1 MVKAVHPRPALATPD
16 SDRASDVIARLS
28 GVGWFEV
35 DADRNITAL
44 SPQME
49 RITGFMTADVLG
61 KPCISLIRCRE
72 CLKGCGVF
80 RHGHVDETPLTVYTA
95 TGAEIEVV
103 RAGEVVR
110 DASGHVTGAVETLR
124 LAGGPA
130 ARDGSEQVET
140 LLGSLGRWY
149 IIADVEQRVMS
160 ASTALAAMLGLSPEA
175 LRGRPLASL
184 LRETGDG
191 DTDPL
196 RQAMDSGVRREG
208 LAAELVAREGHA
220 VPVSISLGPI
230 SATTHCGSSGAR
242 TAIMIRPAADVG
254 RADTLPAFEG
264 IVGRSPQMQ
273 RIFRLI
279 DLLHDNDATVLVTG
293 ESGTGKEMVARA
305 LHVRSG
311 RRGPFVAVNCAA
323 LPSELLE
330 SELFGH
336 VRGAFTG
343 AVRDRAGRF
352 EAADGGTLFLD
363 EIGDMPPALQVK
375 LLRVLQDHTFERVGD
390 SRTRTADVRVIA
402 ATHVDLMAAVATGR
416 FREDLFYRL
425 RVVPIHVPPLRE
437 RRDDLTLL
445 IPHLLERIGQRRGRA
460 LRLSPAALDAL
471 VSWEWPGNV
480 RELENALEYATALCD
495 GQTVQVAHLPP
506 GISGDSFATTP
517 EVTRLHAPLSVIRD
531 DACDGSGAT
540 RARISAESWN
550 PRRTTPPG
558 GVGLASTPAEQ
569 EELLRIRGA
578 LERAHYRRDEAAH
591 ALGMSRT
598 TLWRKM
604 KQFRL

>member
-1 MVKAVHPRPALATPD
+1 MRRNVSLQHRVAMVKAAPHRPALAPPEA
-16 SDRASDVIARLS
+16 DRARDVIARLS

-35 DADRNITAL
+35 DADRTIIAV
-44 SPQME
+44 SPQLE
-49 RITGFMTADVLG
+49 RITGFTAADVIG

-80 RHGHVDETPLTVYTA
+80 RHGHVDETPLTVYTR
-95 TGAEIEVV
+95 TGAELEVV

-110 DASGHVTGAVETLR
+110 DAQGNVTGAIETLR
-124 LAGGPA
+124 LADTRSPEAHTLGVHEVM
-130 ARDGSEQVET
+130 DGREQLET

-149 IIADVEQRVMS
+149 VIADAGQRVMS
-160 ASTALAAMLGLSPEA
+160 ASTALAAMLGVAPDA
-175 LRGRPLASL
+175 LRGRPLALL
-184 LRETGDG
+184 LRDARDG
-191 DTDPL
+191 APDLL
-196 RQAMDSGVRREG
+196 RQALDAGVRREG
-208 LAAELVAREGHA
+208 LAAELVARDGEGI
-220 VPVSISLGPI
+220 PVSISLGPI
-230 SATTHCGSSGAR
+230 AATTHCGSSGAR
-242 TAIMIRPAADVG
+242 TAIMIRPGSDLA
-254 RADTLPAFEG
+254 RADALPAFEG
-264 IVGRSPQMQ
+264 IVGRGPQMQ

-279 DLLHDNDATVLVTG
+279 ELLHDNDATILVTG

-305 LHVRSG
+305 LHARSG

-323 LPSELLE
+323 LPAELLE

-343 AVRDRAGRF
+343 ALRDRAGRF
-352 EAADGGTLFLD
+352 EAAEGGTLFLD
-363 EIGDMPPALQVK
+363 EIGDMPPALQAK
-375 LLRVLQDHTFERVGD
+375 LLRVLQDHTFERVGE

-402 ATHVDLMAAVATGR
+402 ATHVDLAAAVAAGR

-471 VSWEWPGNV
+471 VSWDWPGNV

-495 GQTVQVAHLPP
+495 GQTVQVTHLPP
-506 GISGDSFATTP
+506 GIAVD
-517 EVTRLHAPLSVIRD
+517 
-531 DACDGSGAT
+531 T
-540 RARISAESWN
+540 RAASPVALRLPAAN
-550 PRRTTPPG
+550 GAMRGAG
-558 GVGLASTPAEQ
+558 GVGVGEAGTPAGQ
-569 EELLRIRGA
+569 EEMQRIRGA
-578 LERAHYRRDEAAH
+578 LERARYRRDEAAR

-604 KQFRL
+604 KEYRL